1 MLYTQT
7 PPNDGVLVSVGALGI
22 NIEADNGFDIGGTS
36 NSAFGLFTVNGSKGV
51 YSINLMTGQ
60 ATLVSN
66 FQNNITAMAVGLGF

>member
-36 NSAFGLFTVNGSKGV
+36 NSAFGLFTVNAAKGV